1 MNGQDKNVQ
10 KPRSK
15 DDKLTERPQR
25 DQRLSEVA
33 FKIGNLIQL
42 IIKEIISIS
51 YRINFEKVPCEIPD
65 A

>member
-1 MNGQDKNVQ
+1 MNGHDKNVQ

-51 YRINFEKVPCEIPD
+51 YRKNLEKLSC
-65 A
+65 